1 MEMISGTPL
10 KHIDPSWRRT
20 GVISPYLLR
29 KQVGVDLMCNWWTFG
44 AGLQSETACLIW
56 SCVCA
61 VESFTNQRS
70 FSLSLRAEASAA
82 MSASVLHLDGTSSSS
97 RSCFCNCKKTNKKKK
112 SDGLLFLFYFP
123 WNNMLRITTSVS
135 VDAEMKS
142 SSCSYN
148 NYKVQVFQQDQF
160 TFSCP

>member
-1 MEMISGTPL
+1 MEMISGAPL

-44 AGLQSETACLIW
+44 AGLQSETACLIC

-61 VESFTNQRS
+61 VESFTDQRS
-70 FSLSLRAEASAA
+70 FSLSLRSEASAA
-82 MSASVLHLDGTSSSS
+82 ISASVLHLDGTSSSS

-112 SDGLLFLFYFP
+112 VVAFYFCFIFHETICYVSP
-123 WNNMLRITTSVS
+123 LRSVLMQRWSQAAVATT
-135 VDAEMKS
+135 ATKS
-142 SSCSYN
+142 
-148 NYKVQVFQQDQF
+148 KVFQQDQF